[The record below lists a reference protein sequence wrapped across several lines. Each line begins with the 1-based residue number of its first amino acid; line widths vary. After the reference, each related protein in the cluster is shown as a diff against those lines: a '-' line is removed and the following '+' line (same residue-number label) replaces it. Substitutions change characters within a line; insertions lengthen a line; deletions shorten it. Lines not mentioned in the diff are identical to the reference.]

1 MYEQMSEGVVAL
13 SQAQRPGVLRRFVFS
28 LKTNPYAAAVG
39 NRALT
44 LLSRK
49 RSKISCVALERF
61 MV

>member
-1 MYEQMSEGVVAL
+1 MYERMSEGVAAP
-13 SQAQRPGVLRRFVFS
+13 SQAQRPGLLRKFVFS

-44 LLSRK
+44 LLLRK
-49 RSKISCVALERF
+49 RSKISCVPRDRF